1 MLDMPEFLSPAA
13 RQAHRAERVQEMRR
27 QLEGRPT
34 AELSD
39 IECADLG
46 LMREEEKIARDVYMQ
61 LFERWGVMPFGNIS
75 GSEQAHMD
83 MVGLLLKRF
92 GVSDA
97 VAGLEVGHFATATMQ
112 ALHDQLL
119 AQGLQSLEDAV
130 SVGLNIEELDIADL
144 QLSSSH
150 TRNPEILLV
159 YGELE
164 RGSRNHL
171 RAFYRW
177 AQRLNVRYD
186 PTHLSQ
192 ADFERITRSTKE
204 DCH

>member
-144 QLSSSH
+144 Q
-150 TRNPEILLV
+150 
-159 YGELE
+159 
-164 RGSRNHL
+164 
-171 RAFYRW
+171 
-177 AQRLNVRYD
+177 
-186 PTHLSQ
+186 
-192 ADFERITRSTKE
+192 
-204 DCH
+204 